1 MLLPDM
7 KIKDRFDPTLW
18 KNMIIYAF
26 PLMVANFAGM
36 INETFDRVLIPYL
49 TPDKSSSLAQLGVY
63 GACYKLSIV
72 MTLFI
77 QTFRYAAE
85 PFFFNHST
93 KENPQLVYAKVMKM
107 FVIVCAFIFLGVMLY
122 IDIVKYLIGPDFRS
136 GLGVVPILLM
146 ANLCLGVYYN
156 LSIWYK
162 LTSKTRWGAWLSVF
176 GAVITL
182 IFNFWLIPIM
192 GFMGAAWATLI
203 CYASMMIASY
213 VIGQKHYP
221 VNYDV
226 KSFFYY
232 VCLALFFWIASVFI
246 RQQFHLSDNIMFG
259 INTFLLLL
267 YAFIAWNSERNKN
280 SYLRV
285 G

>member
-1 MLLPDM
+1 
-7 KIKDRFDPTLW
+7 
-18 KNMIIYAF
+18 
-26 PLMVANFAGM
+26 M

-176 GAVITL
+176 GAAVTL